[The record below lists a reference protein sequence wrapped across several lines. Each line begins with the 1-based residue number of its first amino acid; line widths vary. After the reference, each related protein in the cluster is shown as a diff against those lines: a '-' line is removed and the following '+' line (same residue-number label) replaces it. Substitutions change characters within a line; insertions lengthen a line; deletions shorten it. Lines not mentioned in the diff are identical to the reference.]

1 MAAQVMTIGLE
12 RAGSHPVTIAA
23 TEKSARQIQFAQRLV
38 ARAGIDAAGGN
49 IRQFIGE
56 LGPRVPA
63 DTRPCKQG
71 GQILG
76 ERCIAHGFRIKRQSP
91 EMREGLGGIEFG
103 CFGPHGLAGGGAAL
117 VIAHGGQNNEAAQ
130 TVAAEFPGT
139 QFAVTQGGVK
149 SANLSSYEVLQEQSA
164 WLAGAAAGLLTKTNV
179 VGHMSGIRVRPG
191 LKGRAAFSDGLRATN
206 PKAQLLTNFS
216 GTQDDNAVSRR
227 IALAEIDAGADIIFT
242 MLNAGR
248 SGAIEACR
256 ARGARQIGNVGD
268 WVKSVP
274 DVFIASAI
282 ADVSMAVFDAAG
294 DFHNG
299 TWQPN
304 VIRQLGL
311 ANPDAVRLALADSV
325 PQQVRQQITQYAE
338 AIAAGKIKVPDA
350 YEGPEFNPA

>member
-1 MAAQVMTIGLE
+1 MVMSRRRFIGCMAV
-12 RAGSHPVTIAA
+12 AG
-23 TEKSARQIQFAQRLV
+23 
-38 ARAGIDAAGGN
+38 AAGALDAGAA
-49 IRQFIGE
+49 FSVFAAE
-56 LGPRVPA
+56 PA
-63 DTRPCKQG
+63 KVAALFAGKIDDGGFMEAGYRGLLRARDRFGLDTGYIDGIPPQR
-71 GQILG
+71 
-76 ERCIAHGFRIKRQSP
+76 ERLQQAL
-91 EMREGLGGIEFG
+91 RE
-103 CFGPHGLAGGGAAL
+103 LAGGGAAL

-191 LKGRAAFSDGLRATN
+191 LKGRAAFADGLRATN